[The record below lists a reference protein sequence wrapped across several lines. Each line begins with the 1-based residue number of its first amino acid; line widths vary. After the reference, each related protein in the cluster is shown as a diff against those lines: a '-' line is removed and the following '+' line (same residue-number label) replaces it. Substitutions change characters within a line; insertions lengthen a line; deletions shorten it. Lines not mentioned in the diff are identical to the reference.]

1 MTKVQVGLG
10 ILGFGILF
18 LLWAWL
24 LRKYDF
30 APLDKVQLTVAGIL
44 LMIFGILY
52 LIFY

>member
-1 MTKVQVGLG
+1 MTKTQVGLG

-24 LRKYDF
+24 YKKFDF

-44 LMIFGILY
+44 CVLFGILY
-52 LIFY
+52 LIFA